1 MTGINVLIYTGNGTS
16 PNSVRHTQKTLKSL
30 LGHAYD
36 VVSVDAKTL
45 RVEPW
50 EETCALLVMPGGR
63 DLPYCNDLNGV
74 ATSRIKQYVRGG
86 GRYLG
91 LCAGGYFGSSTIE
104 FEQERKDMQVCGKRE
119 LEFFPGLCRGT
130 VYPGFVYESEQ
141 GARSA
146 AVRLANEHLQAYYP
160 SDSLVPKSI
169 DMYYNGGGYFAHADQ
184 YPNVQV
190 LGRFVDAG
198 ICKDEDYPAAAV
210 HCSVGHGS
218 AVLIS
223 THPEYDITHLEQ
235 PDINTAMFAELVRSE
250 PDRKS
255 FLRAVFAK
263 MDLQVVGYDKNRVD
277 EIKVPDLTPIYLT
290 AMNGQIAKAVATNL
304 QTEAND
310 SVITDSNDTIFLTN
324 SNEDPVLKKLEALT
338 VDDKNDEDKPKPIE
352 IRLPDYTSNPAC
364 PDRSLTPYFDIRK
377 YYEALLERRD
387 KEWGGGK
394 WYRFGNALM
403 YAEVINS
410 TQTILDKNYNFAQQ
424 LPTGLAC
431 IATTQLA
438 ARARGRNSWV
448 SQMGALQFSFVLRHS
463 LRLSN
468 SPVVF
473 LQYLIALAVV
483 ESVRT
488 RKGYEE
494 VPLRVKWP
502 NDVYAED
509 GDDLKKVGGLL
520 VNSSFVQDEFLVVI
534 GCGINVS
541 NPRPTV
547 SINDVIQ
554 KHNSSLPRITPEDM
568 LAGILVTF
576 EKFYSDFCEKGMG
589 SWFLDLYYKR
599 WLHSDKIVT
608 LTTHD
613 NVRVKITGIT
623 SDYGMLEAIAIEGD
637 KKRYTLQPDG
647 NSFDMLKGLI
657 MKKM

>member
-1 MTGINVLIYTGNGTS
+1 MSGINVLIYTGNGTS
-16 PNSVRHTQKTLKSL
+16 PNSVRHTQNTLKSL

-36 VVSVDAKTL
+36 VVPVDAKTL
-45 RVEPW
+45 RQEPW
-50 EETCALLVMPGGR
+50 EGTCALLVVPGGR

-74 ATSRIKQYVRGG
+74 ATSRIKQYVRCG

-104 FEQERKDMQVCGKRE
+104 FEQDRKDMQVCGKRE

-141 GARSA
+141 GARSTA
-146 AVRLANEHLQAYYP
+146 IRLVNEHLQPYYP

-210 HCSVGHGS
+210 HCTIGDGS

-223 THPEYDITHLEQ
+223 THPEYDMSLLEQ
-235 PDINTAMFAELVRSE
+235 PDMSSEMLAELQRSE
-250 PDRKS
+250 PDRKA

-263 MDLQVVGYDKNRVD
+263 MGLKVVGFAKGQVD
-277 EIKVPDLTPIYLT
+277 EIKVPDLTPVYLT
-290 AMNGQIAKAVATNL
+290 ALKGQIAHTIATEL
-304 QTEAND
+304 QAEAKD
-310 SVITDSNDTIFLTN
+310 SVITDSNDTFLL
-324 SNEDPVLKKLEALT
+324 SSSSDDPVLKKLAALT
-338 VDDKNDEDKPKPIE
+338 VDDEDRPKPIE
-352 IRLPDYTSNPAC
+352 IRIPDFSSDPAC
-364 PDRSLTPYFDIRK
+364 PERSLTPHFDIK
-377 YYEALLERRD
+377 AYYDALLARRD
-387 KEWGGGK
+387 QEWGGGR
-394 WYRFGNALM
+394 WYLFGNALM
-403 YAEVINS
+403 YTEVINS
-410 TQTILDKNYNFAQQ
+410 TQTILDKNYNFAQK
-424 LPTGLAC
+424 LPTGLVC
-431 IATTQLA
+431 TATTQLA
-438 ARARGRNSWV
+438 ARARARNSWV
-448 SQMGALQFSFVLRHS
+448 SQLGALQFSYILRHS
-463 LRLSN
+463 LKLSHA
-468 SPVVF
+468 PVVF
-473 LQYLIALAVV
+473 LQYIIALAVV
-483 ESVRT
+483 ESVRS
-488 RKGYEE
+488 RKGYEG

-509 GDDLKKVGGLL
+509 GDQLKKVGGIL
-520 VNSSFVQDEFLVVI
+520 VNSSFVQDEFLIVI

-554 KHNSSLPRITPEDM
+554 AHNPSLPRISPEDM
-568 LAGILVTF
+568 LAGILVLF
-576 EKFYSDFCEKGMG
+576 ERFYSEFCEKGMG

-599 WLHSDKIVT
+599 WLHSDKVVT

-613 NVRVKITGIT
+613 NVRVRITGIT
-623 SDYGMLEAIAIEGD
+623 SDWGMLEAVAVEGG
-637 KKRYTLQPDG
+637 KRFTLQPDG